1 MHFSWAPPERIA
13 SMNKRIPNYA
23 LYGQAAL
30 PAWQDLLHLEWIG
43 DRGDLHL
50 RAIKPHQHDSLL
62 QVVYVRSGQ
71 GEVSLENSRM
81 AFHAPCLILLPQR
94 TVHAFRYSAET
105 DGPVITAAQRP
116 LESMARIL
124 SSDLLAL
131 MQRPAVVPLPWEA
144 DGSEP
149 IWPLI
154 QLIQA
159 EAQSHARGNVAAG
172 HALLI
177 ALLVQITRL
186 AQPAMAARPVNGR
199 RSALLAQF
207 RELVDV
213 HFRQHWPL
221 GLYAE
226 ALGITAT
233 TLGRACREELG
244 ESPTAVINARIVR
257 EAQRQLAYT
266 ALDIQ
271 QVARELGFADA
282 AYFSRF
288 FRKQAGLKPSE
299 FRAAFRH
306 AGTDEVNAK
315 G

>member
-1 MHFSWAPPERIA
+1 MS
-13 SMNKRIPNYA
+13 KRIPNYA

-30 PAWQDLLHLEWIG
+30 PAWQDLLHLEWIS
-43 DRGDLHL
+43 DRGDMHH
-50 RAIKPHQHDSLL
+50 REIRPHQHDSLL
-62 QVVYVRSGQ
+62 QVVYVRSGE

-94 TVHAFRYSAET
+94 TVHAFRYSGET

-124 SSDLLAL
+124 SGDLLAL
-131 MQRPAVVPLPWEA
+131 MQRPTVIPLPWNT
-144 DGSEP
+144 DGTEP

-154 QLIQA
+154 QMIQS
-159 EAQSHARGNVAAG
+159 EAQGQERGNVAAG

-177 ALLVQITRL
+177 ALLVKITRL
-186 AQPAMAARPVNGR
+186 EQPAVPVRPANSR
-199 RSALLAQF
+199 RSTLLGQF
-207 RELVDV
+207 RDLVDQK
-213 HFRQHWPL
+213 FKQHWPL
-221 GLYAE
+221 TLYAE
-226 ALGITAT
+226 ALGVTPA

-244 ESPTAVINARIVR
+244 ESPTAVINERIVR

-271 QVARELGFADA
+271 QIAHELGYGDA

-288 FRKQAGLKPSE
+288 FRKQAGIKPSE
-299 FRAAFRH
+299 FRAAFR
-306 AGTDEVNAK
+306 GAK
-315 G
+315 

>member
-1 MHFSWAPPERIA
+1 
-13 SMNKRIPNYA
+13 
-23 LYGQAAL
+23 
-30 PAWQDLLHLEWIG
+30 LHLEWISDHG
-43 DRGDLHL
+43 DMHHREI
-50 RAIKPHQHDSLL
+50 RPHQHDALL
-62 QVVYVRSGQ
+62 QVVYVRSGE

-94 TVHAFRYSAET
+94 TVHAFRYSEET

-131 MQRPAVVPLPWEA
+131 MQRPMVIPLPWNT
-144 DGSEP
+144 DGTEP

-154 QLIQA
+154 QMIQS
-159 EAQSHARGNVAAG
+159 EAQGQERGNVAAG

-177 ALLVQITRL
+177 ALLVKITRL
-186 AQPAMAARPVNGR
+186 EQPAVTVRPANSR
-199 RSALLAQF
+199 RSTLLGQF
-207 RELVDV
+207 RDLVDQQ
-213 HFRQHWPL
+213 FKQHWPL
-221 GLYAE
+221 TLYAE
-226 ALGITAT
+226 ALGVTPA

-244 ESPTAVINARIVR
+244 ESPTAVINERIVR

-271 QVARELGFADA
+271 QIAHELGYGDA

-288 FRKQAGLKPSE
+288 FRKQAGIKPSE
-299 FRAAFRH
+299 FRAAFR
-306 AGTDEVNAK
+306 GAK
-315 G
+315 

>member
-1 MHFSWAPPERIA
+1 MS
-13 SMNKRIPNYA
+13 KRIPNYA

-30 PAWQDLLHLEWIG
+30 PAWQDLLHLEWIS
-43 DRGDLHL
+43 DRGDMHH
-50 RAIKPHQHDSLL
+50 REIRPHQHDSLL
-62 QVVYVRSGQ
+62 QVVYVRSGE

-94 TVHAFRYSAET
+94 TVHAFRYSGET

-124 SSDLLAL
+124 SGDLLAL
-131 MQRPAVVPLPWEA
+131 MQRPTVIPLPWNT
-144 DGSEP
+144 DGTEP

-154 QLIQA
+154 QMIQS
-159 EAQSHARGNVAAG
+159 EAQGQERGNVAAG

-177 ALLVQITRL
+177 ALLVKITRL
-186 AQPAMAARPVNGR
+186 EQPAVPVRPANSR
-199 RSALLAQF
+199 RSTLLGQF
-207 RELVDV
+207 RDLVDQK
-213 HFRQHWPL
+213 FKQHWPL
-221 GLYAE
+221 TLYAE
-226 ALGITAT
+226 ALGVTPA

-244 ESPTAVINARIVR
+244 ESPTAVINQRIVR

-271 QVARELGFADA
+271 QIAHELGYGDA

-288 FRKQAGLKPSE
+288 FRKQAGIKPSE
-299 FRAAFRH
+299 FRAAFRG
-306 AGTDEVNAK
+306 ANSTQRDL
-315 G
+315 

>member
-1 MHFSWAPPERIA
+1 MS
-13 SMNKRIPNYA
+13 KRIPNYA

-30 PAWQDLLHLEWIG
+30 PAWQDLLHLEWIS
-43 DRGDLHL
+43 DRGDMHH
-50 RAIKPHQHDSLL
+50 REIRPHQHDSLL
-62 QVVYVRSGQ
+62 QVVYVRSGE

-94 TVHAFRYSAET
+94 TVHAFRYSGET

-124 SSDLLAL
+124 SGDLLAL
-131 MQRPAVVPLPWEA
+131 MQRPTVIPLPWNT
-144 DGSEP
+144 DGTEP

-154 QLIQA
+154 QMIQS
-159 EAQSHARGNVAAG
+159 EAQGQERGNVAAG

-177 ALLVQITRL
+177 ALLVKITRL
-186 AQPAMAARPVNGR
+186 EQPAVTVRPANSR
-199 RSALLAQF
+199 RSTLLGQF
-207 RELVDV
+207 RDLVDQQ
-213 HFRQHWPL
+213 FKQHWPL
-221 GLYAE
+221 TLYAE
-226 ALGITAT
+226 ALGVTPA

-244 ESPTAVINARIVR
+244 ESPTAVINQRIVR

-271 QVARELGFADA
+271 QIAHELGYGDA

-288 FRKQAGLKPSE
+288 FRKQAGIKPSE
-299 FRAAFRH
+299 FRAAFRG
-306 AGTDEVNAK
+306 ANSTQRDL
-315 G
+315 

>member
-1 MHFSWAPPERIA
+1 MSR
-13 SMNKRIPNYA
+13 RIPNYA

-30 PAWQDLLHLEWIG
+30 PAWQDLLHLEWIS
-43 DRGDLHL
+43 DRGDMHQ
-50 RAIKPHQHDSLL
+50 REIRPHQHDALL
-62 QVVYVRSGQ
+62 QVVYVRNGQ

-124 SSDLLAL
+124 SSDLLAM
-131 MQRPAVVPLPWEA
+131 MQRPVVIPLPWIA
-144 DGSEP
+144 DGTEP

-154 QLIQA
+154 QLIQN
-159 EAQSHARGNVAAG
+159 EAQGQERDNVAAG

-186 AQPAMAARPVNGR
+186 NQPTLTARPANGR
-199 RSALLAQF
+199 RSALLGQF
-207 RELVDV
+207 RELIDQ
-213 HFRQHWPL
+213 HFKQHWPL
-221 GLYAE
+221 ALYAE
-226 ALGITAT
+226 ALGITPA

-244 ESPTAVINARIVR
+244 ESPTAVINERIVR

-271 QVARELGFADA
+271 QIAHDLGYADA

-288 FRKQAGLKPSE
+288 FRMQAGLKPSE
-299 FRAAFRH
+299 FRAAFRGR
-306 AGTDEVNAK
+306 A
-315 G
+315 

>member
-1 MHFSWAPPERIA
+1 MS
-13 SMNKRIPNYA
+13 KRIPNYA

-30 PAWQDLLHLEWIG
+30 PAWQDLLHLEWISDHG
-43 DRGDLHL
+43 DMHHREI
-50 RAIKPHQHDSLL
+50 RPHQHDALL
-62 QVVYVRSGQ
+62 QVVYVRSGE

-94 TVHAFRYSAET
+94 TVHAFRYSGET

-124 SSDLLAL
+124 SGDLLAL
-131 MQRPAVVPLPWEA
+131 MQRPTVIPLPWNT
-144 DGSEP
+144 DGTEP

-154 QLIQA
+154 QMIQS
-159 EAQSHARGNVAAG
+159 EAQGQERGNVAAG

-177 ALLVQITRL
+177 ALLVKITRL
-186 AQPAMAARPVNGR
+186 EQPAVPVRPANSR
-199 RSALLAQF
+199 RSTLLGQF
-207 RELVDV
+207 RDLVDQK
-213 HFRQHWPL
+213 FKQHWPL
-221 GLYAE
+221 TLYAE
-226 ALGITAT
+226 ALGVTPA

-244 ESPTAVINARIVR
+244 ESPTAVINQRIVR

-271 QVARELGFADA
+271 QIAHELGYGDA

-288 FRKQAGLKPSE
+288 FRKQAGIKPSE
-299 FRAAFRH
+299 FRAAFR
-306 AGTDEVNAK
+306 GAK
-315 G
+315 

>member
-1 MHFSWAPPERIA
+1 MS
-13 SMNKRIPNYA
+13 KRIPNYA

-30 PAWQDLLHLEWIG
+30 PAWQDLLHLEWIS
-43 DRGDLHL
+43 DRGDMHH
-50 RAIKPHQHDSLL
+50 REIRPHQHDSLL
-62 QVVYVRSGQ
+62 QVVYVRSGE

-94 TVHAFRYSAET
+94 TVHAFRYSEET

-124 SSDLLAL
+124 SGDLLAL
-131 MQRPAVVPLPWEA
+131 MQRPMVIPLPWNT
-144 DGSEP
+144 DGTEP

-154 QLIQA
+154 QMIQS
-159 EAQSHARGNVAAG
+159 EAQGQERGNVAAG

-177 ALLVQITRL
+177 ALLVKITRL
-186 AQPAMAARPVNGR
+186 EQPAVTVRPANSR
-199 RSALLAQF
+199 RSTLLGQF
-207 RELVDV
+207 RDLVDQQ
-213 HFRQHWPL
+213 FKQHWPL
-221 GLYAE
+221 TLYAE
-226 ALGITAT
+226 ALGVTPA

-244 ESPTAVINARIVR
+244 ESPAAVINERIVR

-271 QVARELGFADA
+271 QIAHELGYGDA

-288 FRKQAGLKPSE
+288 FRKQAGIKPSE
-299 FRAAFRH
+299 FRAAFR
-306 AGTDEVNAK
+306 GAK
-315 G
+315 

>member
-1 MHFSWAPPERIA
+1 MS
-13 SMNKRIPNYA
+13 KRIPNYA

-30 PAWQDLLHLEWIG
+30 PAWQDLLHLEWISDHG
-43 DRGDLHL
+43 DMHHREI
-50 RAIKPHQHDSLL
+50 RPHQHDALL
-62 QVVYVRSGQ
+62 QVVYVRSGE

-94 TVHAFRYSAET
+94 TVHAFRYSGET

-124 SSDLLAL
+124 SGDLLAL
-131 MQRPAVVPLPWEA
+131 MQRPTVIPLPWNT
-144 DGSEP
+144 DGTEP

-154 QLIQA
+154 QMIQS
-159 EAQSHARGNVAAG
+159 EAQGQERGNVAAG

-177 ALLVQITRL
+177 ALLVKITRL
-186 AQPAMAARPVNGR
+186 EQPAVTVRPANSR
-199 RSALLAQF
+199 RSTLLGQF
-207 RELVDV
+207 RDLVDQQ
-213 HFRQHWPL
+213 FKQHWPL
-221 GLYAE
+221 TLYAE
-226 ALGITAT
+226 ALGVTPA

-244 ESPTAVINARIVR
+244 ESPAAVINERIVR

-271 QVARELGFADA
+271 QIAHELGYGDA

-288 FRKQAGLKPSE
+288 FRKQAGIKPSE
-299 FRAAFRH
+299 FRAAFR
-306 AGTDEVNAK
+306 GAK
-315 G
+315 

>member
-1 MHFSWAPPERIA
+1 MS
-13 SMNKRIPNYA
+13 KRIPNYA

-30 PAWQDLLHLEWIG
+30 PAWQDLLHLEWISDHG
-43 DRGDLHL
+43 DMHHREI
-50 RAIKPHQHDSLL
+50 RPHQHDALL
-62 QVVYVRSGQ
+62 QVVYVRSGE

-94 TVHAFRYSAET
+94 TVHAFRYSGET

-124 SSDLLAL
+124 SGDLLAL
-131 MQRPAVVPLPWEA
+131 MQRPMVIPLPWNT
-144 DGSEP
+144 DGTEP

-154 QLIQA
+154 QMIQS
-159 EAQSHARGNVAAG
+159 EAQGQERGNMAAG

-177 ALLVQITRL
+177 ALLVKITRL
-186 AQPAMAARPVNGR
+186 EQPAVTVRPANSR
-199 RSALLAQF
+199 RSTLLGQF
-207 RELVDV
+207 RDLVDQQ
-213 HFRQHWPL
+213 FKQHWPL
-221 GLYAE
+221 TLYAE
-226 ALGITAT
+226 ALGVTPA

-244 ESPTAVINARIVR
+244 ESPAAVINERIVR

-271 QVARELGFADA
+271 QIAHELGYGDA

-288 FRKQAGLKPSE
+288 FRKQAGIKPSE
-299 FRAAFRH
+299 FRAAFR
-306 AGTDEVNAK
+306 GAK
-315 G
+315 